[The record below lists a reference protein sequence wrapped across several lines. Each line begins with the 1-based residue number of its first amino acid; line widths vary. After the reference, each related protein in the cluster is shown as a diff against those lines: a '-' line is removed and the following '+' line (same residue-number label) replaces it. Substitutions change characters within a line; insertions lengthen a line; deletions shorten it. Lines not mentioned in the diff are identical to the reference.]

1 MAAQVREISAVK
13 DQQMKEAAE
22 KSARSVFGK
31 AVSIFCVSKWN
42 NEMIDRIVCKNISPA
57 KLFDLTLFLFLFL
70 LLCSPLFQTGNKL
83 FWQQNITQ
91 DRKSLITQSKLM
103 IFWQN
108 KKFLKAYNL
117 LSFIKKVPPVMQIE
131 KALINV
137 CLCVSK
143 VSWKFRIPTIYN
155 TPVI

>member
-31 AVSIFCVSKWN
+31 AVSILCVSKWN
-42 NEMIDRIVCKNISPA
+42 NEMIDRMVCKNISPA

-70 LLCSPLFQTGNKL
+70 LLCSPLFQTGNEL

-108 KKFLKAYNL
+108 KKFLKAYDL
-117 LSFIKKVPPVMQIE
+117 LSFVKKVPVMQIE
-131 KALINV
+131 KALINDRI
-137 CLCVSK
+137 CVSK
-143 VSWKFRIPTIYN
+143 ISWKFRIPTIYSS
-155 TPVI
+155 PVI

>member
-31 AVSIFCVSKWN
+31 AVSILCVIKWN
-42 NEMIDRIVCKNISPA
+42 NEMIDRMVCKNISPA

-70 LLCSPLFQTGNKL
+70 LLCSPLFQKGNEL

-108 KKFLKAYNL
+108 KKFLKAYDL
-117 LSFIKKVPPVMQIE
+117 LSFVKKVPVMQIE
-131 KALINV
+131 KALINDR
-137 CLCVSK
+137 LCVSK
-143 VSWKFRIPTIYN
+143 ISWKFRIPTIYN
-155 TPVI
+155 SPVI